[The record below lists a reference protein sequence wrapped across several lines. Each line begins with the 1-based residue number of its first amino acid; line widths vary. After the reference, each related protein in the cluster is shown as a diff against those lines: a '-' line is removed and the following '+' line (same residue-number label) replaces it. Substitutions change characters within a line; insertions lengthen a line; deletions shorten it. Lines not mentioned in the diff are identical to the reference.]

1 MGYLEGKRILLIG
14 IGFYDY
20 EESIKK
26 CIEEQGALVNYLNSC
41 PNDFLSRFFLR
52 VNMSGWSVA
61 RLQRLRTEKL
71 HSLPVNN
78 DIVFVIKGENLTQ
91 EDLAY
96 LHKHNPRARFIL
108 YLWDSLIRHTNLD
121 VLLPNFDNIL
131 SFDRIDCLSNPKFKF
146 RPLFYRILPVTRPKE
161 YYLSFIGWM
170 HSDRLAIVRSIR
182 NQLKAQGK
190 NYFIKLYMG
199 KFSYFFARYVTRILN
214 SDDRELIT
222 LKPIPYGEYQRVTAA
237 SRIVL
242 DIAHPLQS
250 GLTIRTIETLAAGCH
265 LMTTNADIVNYPQ
278 ISTDSYTIFEREH
291 PGLPMQIISTEPI
304 SDYFSIE
311 TFIKNILDEK

>member
-1 MGYLEGKRILLIG
+1 MGYLEGKRILFIG

-20 EESIKK
+20 EEGIKK
-26 CIEEQGALVNYLNSC
+26 SIEKQGATVDYLNTC
-41 PNDFLSRFFLR
+41 PNDFLSRLFLR
-52 VNMSGWSVA
+52 INMSDWSVA
-61 RLQRLRTEKL
+61 RLQRLRTKKL
-71 HSLPVNN
+71 YSLPVNN
-78 DIVFVIKGENLTQ
+78 DIVFVIKGENLTR
-91 EDLAY
+91 EDITY
-96 LHKHNPRARFIL
+96 LRRYNPRARFIL

-121 VLLPNFDNIL
+121 VLLSNFDDIL
-131 SFDRIDCLSNPKFKF
+131 SFDRIDCLLDAKLKF
-146 RPLFYRILPVTRPKE
+146 RPLFYRTLPVTRPKE

-190 NYFIKLYMG
+190 SYFIKLYMG
-199 KFSYFFARYVTRILN
+199 KLSYFFARYITRVLN

-222 LKPIPYGEYQRVTAA
+222 LTPIPYGEYQQVIAA
-237 SRIVL
+237 SRVVL
-242 DIAHPLQS
+242 DVAHPQQS

-265 LMTTNADIVNYPQ
+265 LMTTNADIVNYSQ
-278 ISTDSYTIFEREH
+278 ISANSYTIFEREN

-304 SDYFSIE
+304 DNYFSIE